1 MLTYRRRSAWRLLA
15 LVFALVAGLAIALGA
30 MLSAAQAAPIGM
42 LKQFKVP
49 TAGSSPEHITRASDG
64 NFWFTESF
72 VNDQNA
78 TPHKV
83 GRITPTGQVTEFNV
97 CDFCFPT
104 DIVQGSDGILYFT
117 KNDASL
123 GRITTSGTVLPD
135 IPAVFSPN
143 GNGLDAHGDD
153 IWFADFNNHSVWRYD
168 IPTDAFT
175 EFPAPNTIPLDVAVA
190 ANGIVWFTDAN
201 GQIGRLDPDTGDITE
216 IDVDGFPR
224 EINIASDGAVWFTER
239 FTPQAVGRLDPD
251 TNNVTLFPADGGPVD
266 IAPAGPDGSMWF
278 TRTTGGNIARISP
291 AGVITATSKVVRG
304 SEPFG
309 ITVAPNGDPWFT
321 MLSADKIATLQLR

>member
-1 MLTYRRRSAWRLLA
+1 MLLITAIGVVWLL
-15 LVFALVAGLAIALGA
+15 VSGVAI
-30 MLSAAQAAPIGM
+30 AAPIGM

-49 TAGSSPEHITRASDG
+49 TAGSSPEHITQASDG

-83 GRITPTGQVTEFNV
+83 GRITPGGEVTEFNV

-123 GRITTSGTVLPD
+123 GRIKTDGTVLPD

-143 GNGLDAHGDD
+143 GSGLDAHGDD

-168 IPTDAFT
+168 IPTDTFT
-175 EFPAPNTIPLDVAVA
+175 ELPAPNTVPLDVTVGAD
-190 ANGIVWFTDAN
+190 GIVWFTDAN
-201 GQIGRLDPDTGDITE
+201 GQIGRLDPTTGVVSE
-216 IDVDGFPR
+216 IDVEGFPR

-239 FTPQAVGRLDPD
+239 FSQAVGRINPAPNPNADD
-251 TNNVTLFPADGGPVD
+251 VRLFPVDGGPED
-266 IAPAGPDGSMWF
+266 IAPAADGSMWF
-278 TRTTGGNIARISP
+278 TRFDAGNIARITP
-291 AGVITATSKVVRG
+291 EGVITTQSKAVKG
-304 SEPFG
+304 SGPFG

-321 MLSADKIATLQLR
+321 MLDSDKIATFQLR

>member
-1 MLTYRRRSAWRLLA
+1 MITYLRPSTLRLFT
-15 LVFALVAGLAIALGA
+15 LVFALVASLAIALGV
-30 MLSAAQAAPIGM
+30 MISAAQAAPVGK
-42 LKQFKVP
+42 LTQFKVP
-49 TAGSSPEHITRASDG
+49 TAGSSPQHITQASDG

-72 VNDQNA
+72 INDQNA
-78 TPHKV
+78 QGHNV
-83 GRITPTGQVTEFNV
+83 GRITPTGQVREFRV

-123 GRITTSGTVLPD
+123 GRITTDGTVLPD

-153 IWFADFNNHSVWRYD
+153 IWFADFNNRSVWRYD

-175 EFPAPNTIPLDVAVA
+175 EFPAPNTVPLDVAVA

-201 GQIGRLDPDTGDITE
+201 GQIGRLDPTTGAVTE
-216 IDVDGFPR
+216 IDVEGFPR

-239 FTPQAVGRLDPD
+239 FSQAVGRIDPTTD
-251 TNNVTLFPADGGPVD
+251 AVELFQVDGGPED
-266 IAPAGPDGSMWF
+266 IAPAADGSMWF
-278 TRTTGGNIARISP
+278 TRSTAGNIARITP
-291 AGVITATSKVVRG
+291 TGVITAQSKAVKG

-309 ITVAPNGDPWFT
+309 ITVAPDGNPWFT
-321 MLSADKIATLQLR
+321 MLSADKVATLQLR

>member
-1 MLTYRRRSAWRLLA
+1 MLTYRRQSTFRLLT
-15 LVFALVAGLAIALGA
+15 LVFALVVGLAIALGA
-30 MLSAAQAAPIGM
+30 MISAAQAAPIGM
-42 LKQFKVP
+42 LKQYKVP
-49 TAGSSPEHITRASDG
+49 TAGSSPEHITQASDG

-72 VNDQNA
+72 VNDQNS

-168 IPTDAFT
+168 IPTDTFT
-175 EFPAPNTIPLDVAVA
+175 EFPAPNTVPLDVAVA

-201 GQIGRLDPDTGDITE
+201 GQIGRLDPATGVVTE
-216 IDVDGFPR
+216 IDVEGFPR

-239 FTPQAVGRLDPD
+239 FSQAVGRINPA
-251 TNNVTLFPADGGPVD
+251 TNATELFTVDGGPED
-266 IAPAGPDGSMWF
+266 IAPAANGSMWV
-278 TRTTGGNIARISP
+278 TRSTAGNIARITP
-291 AGVITATSKVVRG
+291 AGVITTQSKAVKG

-309 ITVAPNGDPWFT
+309 ITVASNGDPWFT

>member
-1 MLTYRRRSAWRLLA
+1 MMFTYRRPSALRLSALA
-15 LVFALVAGLAIALGA
+15 FALVASLEVLLGA
-30 MLSAAQAAPIGM
+30 TLSAAQAAPIGM

-49 TAGSSPEHITRASDG
+49 TAGSSPEHITQASDG

-97 CDFCFPT
+97 FDFCFPT

-123 GRITTSGTVLPD
+123 GRIKTDGTVLPD

-143 GNGLDAHGDD
+143 GSGLDAHGDD
-153 IWFADFNNHSVWRYD
+153 IWFADFNNRSVWRYD

-175 EFPAPNTIPLDVAVA
+175 EFPAPNTVPLDVAVA

-201 GQIGRLDPDTGDITE
+201 GQIGRLDPTTGVVTE

-224 EINIASDGAVWFTER
+224 EINVASDGAVWFTER
-239 FTPQAVGRLDPD
+239 FSPQAVGRINPA
-251 TNNVTLFPADGGPVD
+251 TNAVRLFPVDGGPED
-266 IAPAGPDGSMWF
+266 IAPAADGSMWF
-278 TRTTGGNIARISP
+278 TRSTAGNIARITP
-291 AGVITATSKVVRG
+291 EGVITTQSKAVKG

-309 ITVAPNGDPWFT
+309 ITVATNGDPWFT
-321 MLSADKIATLQLR
+321 MLSADKIATFQLR

>member
-1 MLTYRRRSAWRLLA
+1 
-15 LVFALVAGLAIALGA
+15 
-30 MLSAAQAAPIGM
+30 MLSTAQAAPIGM
-42 LKQFKVP
+42 LKQYRVP

-72 VNDQNA
+72 VNNQNVQG
-78 TPHKV
+78 HNV
-83 GRITPTGQVTEFNV
+83 GRITPTGQITEFQV

-123 GRITTSGTVLPD
+123 GRITTDGTVLPD
-135 IPAVFSPN
+135 IPATFSPN

-168 IPTDAFT
+168 IPTDAFS
-175 EFPAPNTIPLDVAVA
+175 EFPAPNTVPLDVAVA
-190 ANGIVWFTDAN
+190 ENGIVWFTDAN

>member
-1 MLTYRRRSAWRLLA
+1 MRLL
-15 LVFALVAGLAIALGA
+15 L
-30 MLSAAQAAPIGM
+30 PDR
-42 LKQFKVP
+42 
-49 TAGSSPEHITRASDG
+49 H
-64 NFWFTESF
+64 
-72 VNDQNA
+72 
-78 TPHKV
+78 
-83 GRITPTGQVTEFNV
+83 
-97 CDFCFPT
+97 
-104 DIVQGSDGILYFT
+104 VQGSDGILYFT

-123 GRITTSGTVLPD
+123 GRITTDGTVLPD
-135 IPAVFSPN
+135 IPATFSPN

-168 IPTDAFT
+168 IPTDAFS
-175 EFPAPNTIPLDVAVA
+175 EFPAPNTVPLDVAVA
-190 ANGIVWFTDAN
+190 ENGIVWFTDAN
-201 GQIGRLDPDTGDITE
+201 GQIGRLDPTTGLVTE
-216 IDVDGFPR
+216 IDVEGFPR

-239 FTPQAVGRLDPD
+239 FTPQAVGRLDPN

-321 MLSADKIATLQLR
+321 MLGADKIATLQLR

>member
-1 MLTYRRRSAWRLLA
+1 MLIHQRPSALRLFA
-15 LVFALVAGLAIALGA
+15 LVFALVGGLAIALGA
-30 MLSAAQAAPIGM
+30 MLSTAQAAPIGM
-42 LKQFKVP
+42 LKQYRVP

-72 VNDQNA
+72 VNDQNVQ
-78 TPHKV
+78 THNV
-83 GRITPTGQVTEFNV
+83 GRITPTGEVTEFQV

-123 GRITTSGTVLPD
+123 GRITTDGTVLPD
-135 IPAVFSPN
+135 IPATFSPN

-175 EFPAPNTIPLDVAVA
+175 EFPAPNTVPLDVAVA

-201 GQIGRLDPDTGDITE
+201 GQIGRLDSATGVVDE
-216 IDVDGFPR
+216 IDVEGFPR
-224 EINIASDGAVWFTER
+224 EVNIASDGAVWFTER
-239 FTPQAVGRLDPD
+239 FSQAVGRLNPD
-251 TNNVTLFPADGGPVD
+251 TNNATLFPADGGPED

-291 AGVITATSKVVRG
+291 TGEITATSKVVRG
-304 SEPFG
+304 SDPFG

-321 MLSADKIATLQLR
+321 MHSADKIATFQLR

>member
-1 MLTYRRRSAWRLLA
+1 MITYLRPSTLRLFT
-15 LVFALVAGLAIALGA
+15 LVFALAALLAIALGV
-30 MLSAAQAAPIGM
+30 MISAAKAAPVGK
-42 LKQFKVP
+42 LTQFKVP
-49 TAGSSPEHITRASDG
+49 TAGSSPEHITQASDG

-78 TPHKV
+78 QGHNV
-83 GRITPTGQVTEFNV
+83 GRITPTGQVSEFPV

-123 GRITTSGTVLPD
+123 GRITTDGTVLPD

-153 IWFADFNNHSVWRYD
+153 IWFADFNNRSVWRYD

-175 EFPAPNTIPLDVAVA
+175 EFPAPDTVPLDVAVA

-201 GQIGRLDPDTGDITE
+201 GQIGRLDPTTGAVTE
-216 IDVDGFPR
+216 IDVEGFPR

-239 FTPQAVGRLDPD
+239 FSQAVGRIDP
-251 TNNVTLFPADGGPVD
+251 TTGAVKLFQVDGGPED
-266 IAPAGPDGSMWF
+266 IAPAADGSMWF
-278 TRTTGGNIARISP
+278 TRSTAGNIARITP
-291 AGVITATSKVVRG
+291 TGVITAQSKAVKG

-309 ITVAPNGDPWFT
+309 ITVAPDGNPWFT
-321 MLSADKIATLQLR
+321 MLSADKVATLQLR